1 MECVHRT
8 RGRQK
13 NHSFIPSLIQ
23 SLFTL
28 SKKRFTEGLES
39 LFGEAAE
46 DTLQENSPL
55 LSRTEKRKKKEEESS
70 KRSSAKDFSSDLQA
84 FLENAFEESVEE
96 QLEQRR
102 QKRTPISGSA
112 QVKKRHRKP
121 LSGLDALIRS
131 TVEPDSIHLQP
142 QATRRIT
149 LTIDPEKLEKLKA
162 IARRERTYLKDIIDE
177 IVAEFLDEYEAKKEK
192 GKE

>member
-1 MECVHRT
+1 M
-8 RGRQK
+8 
-13 NHSFIPSLIQ
+13 
-23 SLFTL
+23 

-46 DTLQENSPL
+46 DTLQESSPL
-55 LSRTEKRKKKEEESS
+55 LSRTGKQKKTGEESG
-70 KRSSAKDFSSDLQA
+70 KRSSGKDFSSDLQA

-96 QLEQRR
+96 QLEQRK

-131 TVEPDSIHLQP
+131 TVEPDSFHLDQKS
-142 QATRRIT
+142 TKRIT
-149 LTIDPEKLEKLKA
+149 LTFDPDKLEKLKA
-162 IARRERTYLKDIIDE
+162 IARRERTYLRDIIDE
-177 IVAEFLDEYEAKKEK
+177 IVAEYLNEYEAKKK
-192 GKE
+192 

>member
-1 MECVHRT
+1 M
-8 RGRQK
+8 
-13 NHSFIPSLIQ
+13 
-23 SLFTL
+23 

-55 LSRTEKRKKKEEESS
+55 LSRTEKREAPKSRDEESS

-84 FLENAFEESVEE
+84 FLEHAFEESVEE
-96 QLEQRR
+96 QLEQRK

-121 LSGLDALIRS
+121 LTGLDALIRS
-131 TVEPDSIHLQP
+131 TIEPGSMRIEQKS
-142 QATRRIT
+142 AKRIT
-149 LTIDPEKLEKLKA
+149 LTFDPEKLEKLKA
-162 IARRERTYLKDIIDE
+162 IARRERTYLRDIIDE
-177 IVAEFLDEYEAKKEK
+177 IVAEFLDEYETKKGE
-192 GKE
+192 EEA

>member
-1 MECVHRT
+1 M
-8 RGRQK
+8 
-13 NHSFIPSLIQ
+13 
-23 SLFTL
+23 

-55 LSRTEKRKKKEEESS
+55 LSRTEKREALKKKGEESG

-84 FLENAFEESVEE
+84 FLENAFEESMEE
-96 QLEQRR
+96 QLEQRK
-102 QKRTPISGSA
+102 QKRIPISGSA

-131 TVEPDSIHLQP
+131 TVEPGNIHMEQK
-142 QATRRIT
+142 AARRIT
-149 LTIDPEKLEKLKA
+149 LTFDPEKLEKLKA
-162 IARRERTYLKDIIDE
+162 IARQERTYLRDIIDE
-177 IVAEFLDEYEAKKEK
+177 IVAEFLDEYEAKRGQGE
-192 GKE
+192 G